1 MSYSRSRRADVT
13 RRYEPHNDVA
23 TAIILCAFLH
33 GGVGQSSQRCAI
45 IEIMIA
51 AIRWMRLVSLLA
63 QLILALSLL
72 AAIAAAFWLA
82 YAAVTQ
88 LAIPF

>member
-1 MSYSRSRRADVT
+1 MCIFT
-13 RRYEPHNDVA
+13 RGAR
-23 TAIILCAFLH
+23 
-33 GGVGQSSQRCAI
+33 QSSQRRTI

-72 AAIAAAFWLA
+72 AAIAAALWLA

-88 LAIPF
+88 LAIPL

>member
-1 MSYSRSRRADVT
+1 MTSPPLSSYVYSYTGA
-13 RRYEPHNDVA
+13 
-23 TAIILCAFLH
+23 
-33 GGVGQSSQRCAI
+33 GQSSQRRAI

-72 AAIAAAFWLA
+72 AAIAAALWLA

-88 LAIPF
+88 LAIPL